1 MDRVANVTLMSTLY
15 IHIYIC
21 IYIFFF
27 KDFMNITF
35 CSTVVVNDF
44 TIQHDAMSKMP
55 FVKIQR
61 IPSGNFVFTY
71 RLVLCLTVFTI
82 LLNVRLQS
90 LFTNF
95 SKMIADV
102 RLRIWCYLNIIT

>member
-1 MDRVANVTLMSTLY
+1 
-15 IHIYIC
+15 
-21 IYIFFF
+21 
-27 KDFMNITF
+27 MNITF

-82 LLNVRLQS
+82 LLNVR
-90 LFTNF
+90 
-95 SKMIADV
+95 
-102 RLRIWCYLNIIT
+102 